1 MKDLQNSFFK
11 MVTFSLLGSISV
23 FTIAVLVAHFLL
35 KGGE

>member
-1 MKDLQNSFFK
+1 MKELQDSFFK

-23 FTIAVLVAHFLL
+23 FGIAVVVAWFIL